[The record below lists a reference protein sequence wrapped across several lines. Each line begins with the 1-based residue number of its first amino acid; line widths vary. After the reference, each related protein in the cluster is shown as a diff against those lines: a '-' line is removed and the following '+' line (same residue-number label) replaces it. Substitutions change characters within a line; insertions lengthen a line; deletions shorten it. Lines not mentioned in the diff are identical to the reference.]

1 MFSYNSGACKFDIRV
16 PSWLNQVLFLAYT
29 QPWYRY
35 VLINPLSDM
44 YFINIFYHPFH
55 SVHCLLCCTE
65 VLSLISSICLIL
77 LLIHMHLVSY
87 LRNHYWLNS
96 WRFTLRVLSFQV
108 LHFWVDFS
116 TWCKSFI
123 ICMWIFCFPVP
134 FITGIKLSPLSWHL
148 WWRSLDHVSKSLF
161 LFTSSYLFCSTDW

>member
-1 MFSYNSGACKFDIRV
+1 MQVQYQGAIMVKSSSLPGLHAGLI
-16 PSWLNQVLFLAYT
+16 QVCAYK
-29 QPWYRY
+29 PLIRY
-35 VLINPLSDM
+35 VFYKYFLPSFSFCSLSPLLHRSFKLDK
-44 YFINIFYHPFH
+44 FH
-55 SVHCLLCCTE
+55 
-65 VLSLISSICLIL
+65 LSNFIL
-77 LLIHMHLVSY
+77 LLIHVHLVSY

-161 LFTSSYLFCSTDW
+161 LFTSSYLFCSIDW